1 MIYLFLLFSIIFQVI
16 FNLFLFY
23 SIINLPN
30 VNFVLVFFSIIFLAF
45 FLLFY
50 EKIQNIKIKS
60 IFLII
65 QFLFSVL
72 FNYILLIFLILI
84 AIVMF
89 KDVKEGINIFN
100 TILFLIF
107 LFLPFVYQPI
117 QNIIAEKVIDF
128 LEPKIKEIVLNQIK
142 TQISI
147 DIEYTINVAIF
158 GFNFAVNN
166 LEVKDYDKIENI
178 KNLLVDA
185 IKNQSIDFEKIYINI
200 FYEKAILN
208 LKEILKQNK
217 LLISLVVLV
226 FLYFIFYIYLF
237 FVSVFYEIFKKISF
251 KVL

>member
-30 VNFVLVFFSIIFLAF
+30 VNFILVFFSIIFLAF

-128 LEPKIKEIVLNQIK
+128 LEPKIKEIILNQIK

-185 IKNQSIDFEKIYINI
+185 IKNQSIAFEKTYINI

-217 LLISLVVLV
+217 LLISLAVLV

>member
-1 MIYLFLLFSIIFQVI
+1 
-16 FNLFLFY
+16 
-23 SIINLPN
+23 
-30 VNFVLVFFSIIFLAF
+30 
-45 FLLFY
+45 
-50 EKIQNIKIKS
+50 
-60 IFLII
+60 
-65 QFLFSVL
+65 
-72 FNYILLIFLILI
+72 
-84 AIVMF
+84 
-89 KDVKEGINIFN
+89 
-100 TILFLIF
+100 
-107 LFLPFVYQPI
+107 
-117 QNIIAEKVIDF
+117 
-128 LEPKIKEIVLNQIK
+128 QIK

-178 KNLLVDA
+178 KNLLVDT
-185 IKNQSIDFEKIYINI
+185 IKNQSIDFEKTYINI